1 MKIDSQAVAKK
12 FNGKLIGHAY
22 MKRAVCDTLANFPTH
37 IINFVTTNVWVVCSL
52 DDAWGFTFDGRDL
65 KDKFLIFLSDELFN
79 QGIKQIR
86 YTISHEIGH
95 VLLNHRNAISGP
107 QTKREVREQEI
118 EADIFAKYFLDV
130 PKNQQ

>member
-1 MKIDSQAVAKK
+1 MDSLAIAQK
-12 FNGKLIGHAY
+12 FEGKLIGHAQ

-37 IINFVTTNVWVVCSL
+37 IINFVTANIWVACSF

-65 KDKFLIFLSDELFN
+65 KDKYLIFLSDELFS

-107 QTKREVREQEI
+107 QTKEEIKRQEK
-118 EADIFAKYFLDV
+118 EADAFANYFLFF
-130 PKNQQ
+130 PKDQRQ